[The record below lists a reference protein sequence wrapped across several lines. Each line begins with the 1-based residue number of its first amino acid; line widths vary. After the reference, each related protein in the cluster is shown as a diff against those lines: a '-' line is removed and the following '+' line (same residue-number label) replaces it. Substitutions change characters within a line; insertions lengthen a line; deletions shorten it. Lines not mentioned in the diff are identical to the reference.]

1 MNSLFPPEL
10 RTASVVQRWSIVRTL
25 NRDSVAEHSFFVT
38 YYAVAIANLV
48 KWRGPLDALTFAA
61 LLHDADEFIAGDVV
75 SPVKHGVFDND
86 KYEDFIERQMNSRLP
101 MMRARLRVILDSE
114 HGDTIK
120 KIIKVADKVDAVI
133 FLILEMRM
141 GNSGISSLL
150 TNAMENLYAAWL
162 GLAGC
167 DGVSIPD
174 EMWND
179 QIYPAIQA
187 HHKYGSIGI
196 HD

>member
-38 YYAVAIANLV
+38 YYAITIANLI

-61 LLHDADEFIAGDVV
+61 LLHDSDEFIAGDVV

-86 KYEDFIERQMNSRLP
+86 KYETFIEQQMNLRLP
-101 MMRARLRVILDSE
+101 MMRARLRTIMDSE
-114 HGDTIK
+114 HGDTIQ
-120 KIIKVADKVDAVI
+120 KIVKVADKVDAVI

-141 GNSGISSLL
+141 GNRGVSSLL
-150 TNAMENLYAAWL
+150 GNAMENLYTAWM
-162 GLAGC
+162 GLANHVKL
-167 DGVSIPD
+167 DAPD
-174 EMWND
+174 DLWND

-187 HHKYGSIGI
+187 HHNYGSIGI